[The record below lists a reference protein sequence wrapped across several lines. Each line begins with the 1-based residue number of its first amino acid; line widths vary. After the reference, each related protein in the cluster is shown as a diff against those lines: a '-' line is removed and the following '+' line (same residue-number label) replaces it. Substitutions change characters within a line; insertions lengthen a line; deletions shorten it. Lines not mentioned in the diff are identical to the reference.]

1 MVKNQV
7 RKALSFYTDVGG
19 ANVDSV
25 DYYIGNYVIATTI
38 VYISRI
44 RSLFSPRKAT

>member
-25 DYYIGNYVIATTI
+25 DYYIGNYVIGDDDC
-38 VYISRI
+38 VY
-44 RSLFSPRKAT
+44 LKNPFTFSPRKAT